1 MNCEN
6 IAGRVK
12 KPPTF
17 SHRHLGMTLTSI
29 ALVTG
34 ASRGIGRA
42 IALRL
47 AADGFDVAINDLPRS
62 RRNLE
67 AVASDISARGRKAY
81 IATADVSSDK
91 QVETMVESV
100 VNQLKRLDVVRS
112 SQSETVRLV
121 LPFFF

>member
-1 MNCEN
+1 M
-6 IAGRVK
+6 A
-12 KPPTF
+12 
-17 SHRHLGMTLTSI
+17 LTSI

-47 AADGFDVAINDLPRS
+47 AADGFDVAINDLPGS

-91 QVETMVESV
+91 QVKTMVDGV
-100 VNQLKRLDVVRS
+100 VNELGRLDVVRS
-112 SQSETVRLV
+112 SRSYAELLV
-121 LPFFF
+121 LTLFCRWLRMRG